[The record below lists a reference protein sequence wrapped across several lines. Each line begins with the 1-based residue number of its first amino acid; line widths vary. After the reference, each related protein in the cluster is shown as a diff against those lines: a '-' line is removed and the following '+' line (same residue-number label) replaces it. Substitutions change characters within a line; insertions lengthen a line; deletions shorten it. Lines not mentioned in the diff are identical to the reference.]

1 VVIKLSSLSR
11 ISDAHRSLSRPRLSG
26 SQLAYRRKLRAE
38 FFGAQHDLDR

>member
-38 FFGAQHDLDR
+38 FLGAQHDLDR